1 MQQGLGTWLRTDAKA
16 AAAAKAVA
24 LDVKLTIDG
33 RSTARCRALIAIMS
47 FVVLN
52 RATESSLSEMVYR
65 SA

>member
-1 MQQGLGTWLRTDAKA
+1 MICFVTGGCPSTVNVT
-16 AAAAKAVA
+16 
-24 LDVKLTIDG
+24 LTIDG
-33 RSTARCRALIAIMS
+33 RSTAMCRALIAIIS